1 MTKAICALTT
11 VRNDA
16 VFIRKWVEYYG
27 QALGRKNLFVILDGH
42 DQHLPAGC
50 DEVNALCLPKVHAQL
65 VKADRQRARVMSH
78 FAAGLLFHYDMVIG
92 LDIDEFIVVDPAL
105 GQTLPEYLS
114 SLPLRSSYSSLGLD
128 VGQHISTESRADF
141 SKPLL
146 SQRKYAMLSSRY
158 TKPSIIM
165 KPVTWGSGMHRI
177 KRHNFRI
184 DPNLYLF
191 HFGMV
196 DKKQF
201 EERENDADLLKAGW
215 GKHMARRGNLLNIIE
230 KATPFEGDAYMPIAR
245 KLQQSRRPLYA
256 LNKPKMIR
264 GNPVVRIPERFAETV

>member
-1 MTKAICALTT
+1 
-11 VRNDA
+11 
-16 VFIRKWVEYYG
+16 
-27 QALGRKNLFVILDGH
+27 
-42 DQHLPAGC
+42 
-50 DEVNALCLPKVHAQL
+50 
-65 VKADRQRARVMSH
+65 
-78 FAAGLLFHYDMVIG
+78 
-92 LDIDEFIVVDPAL
+92 
-105 GQTLPEYLS
+105 
-114 SLPLRSSYSSLGLD
+114 
-128 VGQHISTESRADF
+128 
-141 SKPLL
+141 
-146 SQRKYAMLSSRY
+146 
-158 TKPSIIM
+158 M